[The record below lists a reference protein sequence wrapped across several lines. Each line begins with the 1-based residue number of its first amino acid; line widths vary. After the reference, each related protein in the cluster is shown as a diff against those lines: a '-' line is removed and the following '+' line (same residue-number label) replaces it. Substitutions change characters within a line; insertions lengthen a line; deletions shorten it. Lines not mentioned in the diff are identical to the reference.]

1 MMGAWGM
8 GAFLSLTS
16 VRVDGGPG
24 ADSSVARWPGIMD
37 LDQADE
43 GRRRRLARASSLA
56 LGATEYAD
64 VPADVVAE
72 LRSVC
77 LGLPEAAE
85 KQAWAGT
92 QWRIRDRMFAHV
104 LAIDF
109 ADGPVT
115 VVTFRSSGPELD
127 ALRRAGHPFFRP
139 AWGANLVGMVLD
151 TGVNWDEVT
160 ELLVESYCVLA
171 PRKLV
176 EQIDRPTD

>member
-1 MMGAWGM
+1 MD
-8 GAFLSLTS
+8 
-16 VRVDGGPG
+16 VDQS
-24 ADSSVARWPGIMD
+24 DD
-37 LDQADE
+37 
-43 GRRRRLARASSLA
+43 GRLRRLARASSLA

-64 VPADVVAE
+64 VPVEVVTQ

-77 LGLPEAAE
+77 LRLPETVE
-85 KQAWAGT
+85 KQVWAGT
-92 QWRIRDRMFAHV
+92 QWRIRNRMFAHV
-104 LAIDF
+104 LTIDF

-115 VVTFRSSGPELD
+115 VMTFRSSGPELD
-127 ALRRAGHPFFRP
+127 ALRGAGQPFFRP

-160 ELLVESYCVLA
+160 ELLIESYCVLA